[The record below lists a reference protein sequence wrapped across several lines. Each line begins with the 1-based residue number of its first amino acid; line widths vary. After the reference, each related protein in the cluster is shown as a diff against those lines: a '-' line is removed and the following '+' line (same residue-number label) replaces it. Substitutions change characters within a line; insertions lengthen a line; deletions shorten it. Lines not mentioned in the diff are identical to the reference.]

1 LVYVIHDR
9 VHPPYTGATS
19 SLDNEAILKSHRA
32 RTRSSTTRLDHSKT
46 RVEFTVRGFPNITA
60 AMRFERVVKKTA
72 AGVTPKLKKAIS
84 AVKASRRYRELSV
97 VSEYHEVT

>member
-1 LVYVIHDR
+1 
-9 VHPPYTGATS
+9 
-19 SLDNEAILKSHRA
+19 
-32 RTRSSTTRLDHSKT
+32 
-46 RVEFTVRGFPNITA
+46 
-60 AMRFERVVKKTA
+60 MRFERVVKKTA

>member
-1 LVYVIHDR
+1 
-9 VHPPYTGATS
+9 
-19 SLDNEAILKSHRA
+19 
-32 RTRSSTTRLDHSKT
+32 
-46 RVEFTVRGFPNITA
+46 VEFTVRGFPNITA
-60 AMRFERVVKKTA
+60 ALRFERVVKKTA